1 MPKTKDAFAFR
12 NFDET
17 RILQRPYFRQF
28 NLPNQPDAEIIQSL
42 QVADDD
48 TVDDIEKKINHLD
61 FVLDKLVDFYRII
74 SRHLNKLGRYKF
86 HKTKPARNDE
96 LLVKYFSA
104 QIKCADLTAKINR
117 LYDTTEKAVPKIYR
131 KVFTDNLK
139 KYRQSAGMTQKELGD
154 LVNVS
159 PQSMSRYALGQ
170 LEVPLHILIRI
181 ARALNV
187 TTDKLLGLQ

>member
-1 MPKTKDAFAFR
+1 MPKTRNAFALR

-28 NLPNQPDAEIIQSL
+28 NLPNQTDAEIIQSL

-48 TVDDIEKKINHLD
+48 SIDNIEKKINHLD
-61 FVLDKLVDFYRII
+61 FLLDKLVDFHHII
-74 SRHLNKLGRYKF
+74 SRHLNKLGRCKF
-86 HKTKPARNDE
+86 HKTKPTRTDN
-96 LLVKYFSA
+96 LVVKYFA
-104 QIKCADLTAKINR
+104 VEIKCANLSAKISQ
-117 LYDTTEKAVPKIYR
+117 LSDELEKAVPKIYR

-139 KYRQSAGMTQKELGD
+139 KYRQAAGMTQKQLAD
-154 LVNVS
+154 LVNVT
-159 PQSMSRYALGQ
+159 PQSLSRYALGQ

-181 ARALNV
+181 ARVLNV

>member
-1 MPKTKDAFAFR
+1 MKKKIDAFALR

-48 TVDDIEKKINHLD
+48 SIDNIEKKINHLD
-61 FVLDKLVDFYRII
+61 CVLDKLVDFHHII

-86 HKTKPARNDE
+86 HKTKPTRTDD
-96 LLVKYFSA
+96 LVVKYFA
-104 QIKCADLTAKINR
+104 VEIKCANLSAKISQ
-117 LYDTTEKAVPKIYR
+117 LSDELEKAVPKIYR

-139 KYRQSAGMTQKELGD
+139 KYRQAAGMTQKQLAD
-154 LVNVS
+154 LVNVT
-159 PQSMSRYALGQ
+159 PQSLSRYALGQ

-181 ARALNV
+181 ARVLNV